1 MGTIVSNVM
10 DALTGVGIRADEAYP
25 GRRIPAL
32 TGAVAAVRL
41 GKMDRAVRSTAV
53 QVIVMSP
60 AASGGSLCE
69 STALRAVE
77 VLQSMGGTCVKDVCR
92 FDEMADVF
100 FCEIETAFFGT
111 AVDGAWLAGPGY
123 AIKIGEQNMPCV
135 ISFVAERATDNEVTK
150 LSDAKWQFTLK
161 ELLPPG
167 GSEPPDPT
175 EPFNL
180 KVTRSNSDELF
191 SGCKWISV
199 KREETQ
205 RGISQT
211 RVGEATSRSVIG
223 IL

>member
-1 MGTIVSNVM
+1 MGTIVSKVIEG
-10 DALTGVGIRADEAYP
+10 LTGVGIRADEAYP

-69 STALRAVE
+69 GTALRAVE
-77 VLQSMGGTCVKDVCR
+77 KLQSMGATCVKDVCR

-100 FCEIETAFFGT
+100 FCEVEATFFGT
-111 AVDGAWLAGPGY
+111 AVEGNWLAGPGY
-123 AIKIGEQNMPCV
+123 SVTIGEQGMPNV
-135 ISFVAERATDNEVTK
+135 ISFAAERATDKEVTK
-150 LSDAKWQFTLK
+150 ISDAKWQFTLK

-167 GSEPPDPT
+167 GTEPPDPS
-175 EPFNL
+175 EPFTL
-180 KVTRSNSDELF
+180 KVTRTNGDELF
-191 SGCKWISV
+191 SGCKWLSV
-199 KREETQ
+199 KREETL
-205 RGISQT
+205 RGISQI
-211 RVGEATSRSVIG
+211 RVGEATNRSVMG